1 MSAAGGVASSLPLV
15 VVGGRLST
23 RMSVTVGLLDEG
35 YWVCVVCILSDVG
48 VGSYV
53 VGIFYYSGC
62 GARIIVVPSCC
73 SLSLMNTYSVVCR
86 SSTSVYN
93 LSIAATNFVCCAV
106 YGGISS
112 FSRQL
117 ALYLALSILLFYANK
132 ISRRSTGA
140 GGSSG
145 TGVAVLPSPR
155 SLRILDMC
163 GSFFALAA
171 EPKIKTN
178 FYSSS
183 YASCCSLV
191 SLAYNSTL
199 VECVPFYLA
208 LNSFIKRCS
217 YS

>member
-1 MSAAGGVASSLPLV
+1 M
-15 VVGGRLST
+15 
-23 RMSVTVGLLDEG
+23 
-35 YWVCVVCILSDVG
+35 
-48 VGSYV
+48 
-53 VGIFYYSGC
+53 VGICYYSG
-62 GARIIVVPSCC
+62 GRARISAVPSCC

-93 LSIAATNFVCCAV
+93 LSMAVTNFVWFAV
-106 YGGISS
+106 YGGISI

-117 ALYLALSILLFYANK
+117 ALYLALSILLFYVIK

-145 TGVAVLPSPR
+145 IGVAFLPSPR

-183 YASCCSLV
+183 CASCCSLV
-191 SLAYNSTL
+191 SLACNSTL
-199 VECVPFYLA
+199 VECVPFNLA
-208 LNSFIKRCS
+208 LNNFIKRSS